1 MKKLIPLLSL
11 ILLLTACGGTSTSS
25 TDISEG
31 VSGGDT
37 PIGVISSG
45 SESTDSS
52 PGNEVIEY
60 SEDAV
65 DIKTATENYKADFEA
80 CKTAG
85 YPNLNFE
92 NTMRFPVAVIEKCR
106 DLEVTPLDE
115 QKQEIGAL
123 MTEKEKVE
131 KLKEYCEF
139 FFGEYNEEYS
149 GFTSWD
155 GKIDSRESIN
165 VDGAGYTVSE
175 RISDYMEE
183 IENEAFHIDWFLYV
197 EPYKRN
203 YLWYTPA
210 TMKYPYDLNK
220 GEAAT
225 ILQGSGKGVL
235 PFSHGASEFAWE
247 ERVARYF
254 NDGTNNDVTYRLA
267 DGDCSIGEAIE
278 YFTKDFWEALPFDP
292 EDKQPYLVRYI
303 DVFPMTDDT
312 YAYFIRFSPTVGAPI
327 PFERSIYMSGIG
339 IGIGGGEY
347 ADTMPNEFS
356 LSSQA
361 LMIKKNDIDMAN
373 SFDPLYGTHET
384 GGEITKIVPLKKAVD
399 TVSEKLTQ
407 GVTFD
412 VVEVDLVYH
421 GNNVP
426 SDTATV
432 LKPTWL
438 IRLFNPND
446 ANYYITY
453 VDAVT
458 GDLSIYNYTT

>member
-1 MKKLIPLLSL
+1 MKKLLPLLAFV
-11 ILLLTACGGTSTSS
+11 LLLTACGGKSTSGGES
-25 TDISEG
+25 

-37 PIGVISSG
+37 PIG
-45 SESTDSS
+45 
-52 PGNEVIEY
+52 GNSVPSDKPIEY
-60 SEDAV
+60 SEYAIDM
-65 DIKTATENYKADFEA
+65 KTATENYKADFEA
-80 CKTAG
+80 CKAAG
-85 YPNLNFE
+85 YPNLSFE
-92 NTMRFPVAVIEKCR
+92 NTMAFPVAVVEKCR
-106 DLEVTPLDE
+106 DLEIMSLDE

-155 GKIDSRESIN
+155 GKIDSRESLNI
-165 VDGAGYTVSE
+165 DGAGYTVSA
-175 RISDYMEE
+175 RISDYMDE
-183 IENEAFHIDWFLYV
+183 IENEDFHIDWFLYV

-210 TMKYPYDLNK
+210 TMKYPFDLNK

-225 ILQGSGKGVL
+225 ILKESGKATL
-235 PFSHGASEFAWE
+235 PFSHGESEFSWE

-267 DGDCSIGEAIE
+267 DGDCSIGEAID
-278 YFTKDFWEALPFDP
+278 YFTNDFREALPFDP

-312 YAYFIRFSPTVGAPI
+312 YAYFIRFSPIVGAPI
-327 PFERSIYMSGIG
+327 PFERSISMTVTASV
-339 IGIGGGEY
+339 
-347 ADTMPNEFS
+347 DTDPSAMLHEFS
-356 LSSQA
+356 LGCQA
-361 LMIKKNDIDMAN
+361 LMIKKNDIDMAH

-384 GGEITKIVPLKKAVD
+384 GGEITKIIPLKKAVD
-399 TVSEKLTQ
+399 TVSEKITQ
-407 GVTFD
+407 NVTFD

-421 GNNVP
+421 GNDAADPNTV
-426 SDTATV
+426 TV

-446 ANYYITY
+446 NNYYVTY
-453 VDAVT
+453 IDAVS
-458 GDLSIYNYTT
+458 GDFRIYNYTTQYQP